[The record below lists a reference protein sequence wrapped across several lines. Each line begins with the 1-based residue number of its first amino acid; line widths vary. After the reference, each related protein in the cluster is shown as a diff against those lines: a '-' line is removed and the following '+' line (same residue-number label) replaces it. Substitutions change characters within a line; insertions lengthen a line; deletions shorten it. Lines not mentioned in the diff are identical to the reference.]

1 MSLPEQK
8 LRGSPLI
15 RLFVLLALAL
25 SVNAAAQVAKTH
37 GPDCSGGWPTNTTQG
52 FLKNDGQLKNEDF
65 DFSKTTT
72 IRLASERLNKDL
84 WRQVYLV
91 TFFKHSGES
100 IQAVVMHDAS
110 AEECSMTGVQVF
122 VVSKRIDGRP

>member
-1 MSLPEQK
+1 M
-8 LRGSPLI
+8 I

-37 GPDCSGGWPTNTTQG
+37 GPDCSGGWPTNMTQG
-52 FLKNDGQLKNEDF
+52 LLKNDGQLKNEDF
-65 DFSKTTT
+65 DLSKTTT

-91 TFFKHSGES
+91 TFFKRSGES